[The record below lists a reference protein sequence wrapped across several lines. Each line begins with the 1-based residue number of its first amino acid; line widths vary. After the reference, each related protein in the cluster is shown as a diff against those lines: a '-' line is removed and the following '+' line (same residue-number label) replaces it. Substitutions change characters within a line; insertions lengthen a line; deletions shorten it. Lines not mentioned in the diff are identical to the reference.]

1 MPEALS
7 EDGVLQNSILDDFV
21 SEDSSLQDSL
31 TEPVSNNIVLQNSR
45 IQNDNLRV
53 LQDNL
58 LEGCVPETV

>member
-7 EDGVLQNSILDDFV
+7 EDGVLQNTILGDFV
-21 SEDSSLQDSL
+21 SEDSFLQDSL
-31 TEPVSNNIVLQNSR
+31 TEPVSNHIVLQNSR
-45 IQNDNLRV
+45 IQNDNLRA